1 MNQVLLGPRHR
12 QMSLSV
18 IRFRNL
24 SQQLEGSEY
33 FKENRIS
40 IFGYPNE
47 IVFEEKHK

>member
-12 QMSLSV
+12 QMSHSV

-24 SQQLEGSEY
+24 SQQIDHREY

-40 IFGYPNE
+40 IFGYPKE